1 MSLVL
6 HLFLK
11 KGFSHSYFVPIY
23 VMSISSL
30 DVLRISIQH
39 WFSAIVFWGDF
50 VWFLLCLSYL
60 GFVIFLDYGLIICI
74 KFGNFLAFIYWGIFF
89 LPPSFWNSNYT
100 SVETWNYPWVTK
112 SLHIFKFFFL
122 CVLQLNSFYFNDL
135 TFLIFS
141 YVVSSLVLSPF
152 VKLYTSSIVI
162 FFHPWK
168 FHLIPF
174 YIFNLFLIMLYVLL
188 WTSYL

>member
-1 MSLVL
+1 MVS
-6 HLFLK
+6 
-11 KGFSHSYFVPIY
+11 FVFI
-23 VMSISSL
+23 L
-30 DVLRISIQH
+30 
-39 WFSAIVFWGDF
+39 
-50 VWFLLCLSYL
+50 L
-60 GFVIFLDYGLIICI
+60 GFCYFLGLWAYNLYQIW
-74 KFGNFLAFIYWGIFF
+74 KLFGFYLLRDFF